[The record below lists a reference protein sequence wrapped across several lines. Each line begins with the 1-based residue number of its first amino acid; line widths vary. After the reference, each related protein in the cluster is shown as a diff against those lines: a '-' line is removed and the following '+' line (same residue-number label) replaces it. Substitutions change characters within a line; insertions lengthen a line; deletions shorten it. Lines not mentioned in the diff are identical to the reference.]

1 MQKVRGVKRNAS
13 QLHTALVEKVVT
25 EGSTLRETKRSNASK
40 PLGQLLRIPASECAL
55 MHLPGKP
62 WDKLQMIPRSTIVQL
77 TEQDLTEELQDR
89 SFSFHAGV
97 DTAVAVQCLLAAM
110 EPSWNQNTVIEKH
123 YPEHLD
129 LPVSYTHLTLPTK
142 RIV

>member
-1 MQKVRGVKRNAS
+1 MTQLRVPPS
-13 QLHTALVEKVVT
+13 Q
-25 EGSTLRETKRSNASK
+25 
-40 PLGQLLRIPASECAL
+40 CAL

-62 WDKLQMIPRSTIVQL
+62 WEKLQMIPRSAITQL
-77 TEQDLTEELQDR
+77 TEQDLAEELQDR

-110 EPSWNQNTVIEKH
+110 GPSWNRNTVIEKH

-129 LPVSYTHLTLPTK
+129 LLSASGDPSSAAKPAAAAETSSGGNAST
-142 RIV
+142 